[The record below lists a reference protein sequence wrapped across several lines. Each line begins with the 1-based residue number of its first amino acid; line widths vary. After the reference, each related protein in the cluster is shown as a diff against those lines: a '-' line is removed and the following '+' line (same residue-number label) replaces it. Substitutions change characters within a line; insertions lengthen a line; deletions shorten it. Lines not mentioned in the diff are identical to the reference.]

1 MKIRRLRIK
10 NFRSIYDLTFD
21 LSNFTIL
28 IGRNNS
34 GKTCILD
41 AIRIVFENL
50 DRNIKK
56 TIKFENL
63 PEDIRDQVLGLWFFK
78 NYRNPIEIQAFVELD
93 VSEVDD
99 ELKELCKLK
108 EEVKGAL
115 ITVRL
120 EYLEDKGEVS

>member
-63 PEDIRDQVLGLWFFK
+63 PEDIGCSTNL
-78 NYRNPIEIQAFVELD
+78 
-93 VSEVDD
+93 
-99 ELKELCKLK
+99 
-108 EEVKGAL
+108 
-115 ITVRL
+115 
-120 EYLEDKGEVS
+120 